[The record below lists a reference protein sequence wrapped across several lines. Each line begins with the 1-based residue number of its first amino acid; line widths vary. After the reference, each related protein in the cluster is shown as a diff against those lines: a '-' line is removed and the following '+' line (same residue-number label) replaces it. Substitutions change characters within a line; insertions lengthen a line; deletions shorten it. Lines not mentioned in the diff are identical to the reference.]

1 MPSILSKEN
10 IKKSKRLDLF
20 VCEKGLAESRT
31 KARAIIM
38 AGNVYVDG
46 ERTDK
51 PGTLVNNNSKIEIKS
66 NKPKYVSRGGL
77 KLEKGLEHFNIDALG
92 KICLDIG
99 ASTGGFTDC
108 LLKKGALKVY
118 AFDVGHGQLNWDLR
132 NDSRVVVKEKINCR
146 YLEKSDVG
154 ELVDIITID
163 VSFISL
169 TLIIEPAMKVLK
181 EKGEL
186 IALIKPQFEVGKNEV
201 GKGGVV
207 KDSKL
212 HEKVKD
218 KIANHLNKVGF
229 QVVGITESPILGA
242 DGNKEFLIYARISK

>member
-1 MPSILSKEN
+1 M
-10 IKKSKRLDLF
+10 
-20 VCEKGLAESRT
+20 GLAENRT
-31 KARAIIM
+31 KARSIIM
-38 AGNVYVDG
+38 AGDVYVNG
-46 ERTDK
+46 ERIDK
-51 PGTLVNNNSKIEIKS
+51 PGTFVSNKSKIEIKN

-77 KLEKGLEHFNIDALG
+77 KLEKGLEHFDIDTQR

-118 AFDVGHGQLNWDLR
+118 AFDVGHGQLDWNLR
-132 NDSRVVVKEKINCR
+132 NNSRVIVKEKINCR
-146 YLEKSDVG
+146 YLDKNDVG

-169 TLIIEPAMKVLK
+169 TLLIEPAIKLLK
-181 EKGEL
+181 EEGKL

-201 GKGGVV
+201 GKGGIV

-212 HEKVKD
+212 HERVKE
-218 KIANHLNKVGF
+218 KIVNHLSKLGF
-229 QVVGITESPILGA
+229 QVEGITESPILGT
-242 DGNKEFLIYARISK
+242 DGNKEFLVCARISD